1 MAINRYSIPFFSVHI
16 TKDFHAGAHFQQ
28 FYPYLSHIVFPNA
41 LFFVDFVL
49 YELILFGNR
58 GHLFARIFISQGFYF
73 YIEIILLI
81 QYWQIKCNWHLECVR
96 ALYTRSKATINF
108 LPHYRVFRKYCIF
121 LKNCQNSAI
130 PPSALGCYCWLYRK

>member
-1 MAINRYSIPFFSVHI
+1 MHI

-81 QYWQIKCNWHLECVR
+81 QY
-96 ALYTRSKATINF
+96 
-108 LPHYRVFRKYCIF
+108 
-121 LKNCQNSAI
+121 
-130 PPSALGCYCWLYRK
+130 